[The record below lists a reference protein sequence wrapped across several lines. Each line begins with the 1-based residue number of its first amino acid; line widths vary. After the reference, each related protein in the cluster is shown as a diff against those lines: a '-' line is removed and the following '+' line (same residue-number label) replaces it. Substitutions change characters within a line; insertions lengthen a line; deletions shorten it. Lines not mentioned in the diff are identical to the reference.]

1 MLRDDKNKNGKRNP
15 KTQITGKKARNLGK
29 KKEKL
34 EILQEVSEKTSQK
47 ENLHNSNLAEIVEP
61 CRMGLRHGEAI

>member
-1 MLRDDKNKNGKRNP
+1 LREHQQCEVTTLRENKNKNGKRNP
-15 KTQITGKKARNLGK
+15 KTHITGKKARNLGK

-47 ENLHNSNLAEIVEP
+47 ENLHTQTLP
-61 CRMGLRHGEAI
+61 K